1 MARRQR
7 IDSIAGQV
15 EALDRAKKAD
25 LSPPSEVPLHDSE
38 LPFFR
43 AIVDHAPRG
52 DWTRH
57 GLAMAALLARDM
69 AALERAQR
77 EARADD
83 AKRLSASV
91 LSWRRS
97 LGLHARALAG
107 GDLRTAGIRQG
118 AAMALE
124 AELTDD
130 PDGLLN

>member
-1 MARRQR
+1 MAKRQR
-7 IDSIAGQV
+7 IDSIGGQV
-15 EALDRAKKAD
+15 EALDRARKAD
-25 LSPPSEVPLHDSE
+25 LSPPSEVPLDRAE
-38 LPFFR
+38 TAFFN

-77 EARADD
+77 EARADE

-91 LSWRRS
+91 LSMRRS

-107 GDLRTAGIRQG
+107 GDLRTTGIRQAHALG
-118 AAMALE
+118 LE
-124 AELTDD
+124 ASIVDD